1 MIAWPAVV
9 ERFRKV
15 LDHGQI
21 LMVKGV
27 IDREKEVIHV
37 TVGYA
42 VDMTE
47 RLNQLTTSDEK
58 TGTLTRSHDS
68 TRKKAKLKER

>member
-1 MIAWPAVV
+1 
-9 ERFRKV
+9 
-15 LDHGQI
+15 
-21 LMVKGV
+21 MVKGV

-47 RLNQLTTSDEK
+47 QLDQLTSTEER
-58 TGTLTRSHDS
+58 TGMLTRSHDFH
-68 TRKKAKLKER
+68 